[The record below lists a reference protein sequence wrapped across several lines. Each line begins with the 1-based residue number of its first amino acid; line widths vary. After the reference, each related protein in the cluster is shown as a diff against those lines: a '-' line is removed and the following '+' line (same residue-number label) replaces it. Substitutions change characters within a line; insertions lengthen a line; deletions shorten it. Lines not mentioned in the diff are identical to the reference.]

1 MAKQGVFLVID
12 GTDGSGKGTQTALAI
27 ERLTTEGQRVKM
39 VDFPQYGNGSA
50 FFVEKYLRGE
60 YGSLDEVGPYKASLF
75 YALDRFDKAAEIRG
89 WLAEGQVVIAN
100 RYVSSNIGHQAGK
113 IADPIERQKFL
124 AWLLDLEFGMLNI
137 PQPDAVII
145 LFMPPAVGQKL
156 VDQKSAREYT
166 QGKKRD
172 IHEADLQHLEKAS
185 QAYLEVAKQYGW
197 TVIDCADGDVPKT
210 IPVIHEQVSAV
221 IKKLIG

>member
-1 MAKQGVFLVID
+1 MIKQGIFIVID
-12 GTDGSGKGTQTALAI
+12 GTDGSGKGTQTALII
-27 ERLTTEGQRVKM
+27 ERLTTEGRKVKM

-50 FFVEKYLRGE
+50 WFVEKYLRGE
-60 YGSLDEVGPYKASLF
+60 YGLADEVGPYRASLF
-75 YALDRFDKAAEIRG
+75 YALDRFDKATEIRQ
-89 WLAEGQVVIAN
+89 WLAEGWVVIAN

-113 IADPIERQKFL
+113 IADPVERQKFL
-124 AWLLDLEFGMLNI
+124 TWLLDLEFGMLNI
-137 PQPDAVII
+137 PKPDAVII

-185 QAYLEVAKQYGW
+185 QAYLEVAKQYNW
-197 TVIDCADGDVPKT
+197 TVIDCADGDRPKP
-210 IPVIHEQVSAV
+210 IPDIHEQVSIV
-221 IKKLIG
+221 IKKLLS

>member
-1 MAKQGVFLVID
+1 MSKQGVFIVID
-12 GTDGSGKGTQTALAI
+12 GTDGSGKGTQTALII
-27 ERLTTEGQRVKM
+27 ERLTAEGQKVKM

-50 FFVEKYLRGE
+50 WFVEKYLRGE

-75 YALDRFDKAAEIRG
+75 YALDRFDKAAEIRE
-89 WLAEGQVVIAN
+89 WLAEGWVVIAN

-113 IADPIERQKFL
+113 IADPVERQKFL

-156 VDQKSAREYT
+156 VDQKAARDYT

-197 TVIDCADGDVPKT
+197 TVIDCADGDVHKT
-210 IPVIHEQVSAV
+210 IPVIHEQVSSV
-221 IKKLIG
+221 IKELIN